1 MLHRCCNVFQ
11 GFPTLFSYALCLGAG
26 FGAFIIWD
34 QWHWWSNREDY
45 SFGFLVPLFVLAVLW
60 DRWPRLRRLL
70 GAQAEAAPARPSQTN
85 PQSTAQTE
93 KNEVRLTFGWLT
105 EKRYRFAKW
114 FIPTGFFTGLVLG
127 LLIFGLGVLYRAG
140 AGPSYPGSLLIAFGG
155 GTSVFALLFI
165 CLPHSTSDWQKRVGG
180 NLDPSRAMNRRLTVT
195 LLFWFPCFIW
205 IISAPLVSLIENRL
219 SLFLLDKVVMVVFF
233 LLEMSGY
240 ALTQEGNTL
249 IMPSGKVGVEDA
261 CSGIRSL
268 MGCLFAGSFI
278 GAMFFHNLGKKLLL
292 LVFGLGFAFT
302 ANLVRSIF
310 LTAWAYSR
318 GPDAIGGFLHDAAGY
333 FVLGLTSLML
343 LALIPI
349 LNLQFT
355 QPSKVGQ

>member
-1 MLHRCCNVFQ
+1 MLSLCCNVFQ
-11 GFPTLFSYALCLGAG
+11 GLPTLFSYALCLGAG

-34 QWHWWSNREDY
+34 QWHWWSTREDY
-45 SFGFLVPLFVLAVLW
+45 SFGFLVPFFILAVLW

-70 GAQAEAAPARPSQTN
+70 GAQAEAAPAKASEAN
-85 PQSTAQTE
+85 PELTPKPD

-105 EKRYRFAKW
+105 EKGYGFAKW
-114 FIPTGFFTGLVLG
+114 FIPTGFYAGLVLG

-140 AGPSYPGSLLIAFGG
+140 AGPSYPGSLLIAIGG
-155 GTSVFALLFI
+155 GASVFALLYI

-180 NLDPSRAMNRRLTVT
+180 NPGPSQTMNRRLTAI

-219 SLFLLDKVVMVVFF
+219 SLFLLDKVVTVVFF

-240 ALTQEGNTL
+240 ALAQEGNTL

-268 MGCLFAGSFI
+268 MGCLFAGSFF
-278 GAMFFHNLGKKLLL
+278 GAMFFRNLGKKLLL

-302 ANLVRSIF
+302 ANLLRSIF
-310 LTAWAYSR
+310 LTAWAYSK
-318 GPDAIGGFLHDAAGY
+318 GPEAISGFLHDAAGY

-349 LNLQFT
+349 L
-355 QPSKVGQ
+355 KEEG